1 MASYRPRCGGTDM
14 SIASRRR
21 ALMAAGKKENWIP
34 LWQGVTVQKSINRGT
49 ITVDNSTITAQST
62 ASPNWSF
69 YVAGQGNV
77 SLFPTYQFL
86 NGKKVKF
93 KFDVAECTL
102 TGSEAPIMSLS
113 FIPGNSN
120 ISGSANRLKWKQ
132 YSTAVGHH
140 EDIFIVDLSK
150 FTNGTGTVTNSSV
163 LDWKCFFYMASGSTI
178 TLKDISLE
186 YLEE

>member
-1 MASYRPRCGGTDM
+1 MTLM
-14 SIASRRR
+14 QRRR
-21 ALMAAGKKENWIP
+21 VLMAAGKKENWIP
-34 LWQGVTVQKSINRGT
+34 LWQGVTVQMNISGGT

-62 ASPNWSF
+62 ASPNWTF

-93 KFDVAECTL
+93 KFDVVECTL
-102 TGSEAPIMSLS
+102 TGSGSPSMSLG
-113 FIPGNSN
+113 FLPGNSN
-120 ISGSANRLKWKQ
+120 INGSITRLKWKE